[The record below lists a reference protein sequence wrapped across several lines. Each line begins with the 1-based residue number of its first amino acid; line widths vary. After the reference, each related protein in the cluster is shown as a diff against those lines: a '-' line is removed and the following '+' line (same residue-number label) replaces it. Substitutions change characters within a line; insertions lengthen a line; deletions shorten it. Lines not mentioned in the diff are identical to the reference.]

1 MVYVDDD
8 EKHGIIIVRKKNNAK
23 FNFLIVQ
30 VSEVVYEL
38 HINFRKG

>member
-1 MVYVDDD
+1 MTNNDSY
-8 EKHGIIIVRKKNNAK
+8 EKKNDAK